1 MSQNFPLTSGTG
13 GTVPL
18 PPIENGDE
26 LIGPGLQALLANLD
40 DPLFGQDPGGRI
52 LYASPAAIQ
61 FYERSPDDILG
72 RSALDFIPESHRGDH
87 RRLLEQV
94 HDTGRTIALMSE
106 RLDRNGEVVPVYVKA
121 YDVAGR
127 VIGVIEHVLTQDRK
141 GELRMV
147 RAYRE
152 SEQLLASISSALIGI
167 DRQDV
172 VRRWA
177 GAAETLFGIAADRV
191 IGTPFLNCPIDWD
204 WAEILE
210 RIAESREQDV
220 PVRWEDVRYRQPDG
234 QDGYI
239 SVTISPLLDAL
250 GNGNGHI
257 LVATDRT
264 HAHKLEKQLA
274 NSRKLESIG
283 RLSAGIAHEINTPI
297 QYIGENLRFLSH
309 GLQEMTQLLE
319 ALRSSPDE
327 RERERVRDS
336 RWRFLEAE
344 MPLAL
349 EESLKGI
356 EQVTAI
362 VSAMRAFSHLGR
374 DDFAPTDINRTLRDT
389 VTVARNE
396 WKYVAD
402 IDLDLDGD
410 LPEVVCV
417 ANELRQVFINIL
429 INAAHTIEEKHGD
442 GGKGRIGIR
451 SRRDGADGVV
461 VTIADDGMG
470 IPDAIRHKVFDPFFT
485 TKPVGK
491 GTGQGL
497 TLVYSVVVEKLGGK
511 LDIESVPDRGT
522 AIHIHLPVTGRT
534 GRGV

>member
-1 MSQNFPLTSGTG
+1 M
-13 GTVPL
+13 
-18 PPIENGDE
+18 
-26 LIGPGLQALLANLD
+26 
-40 DPLFGQDPGGRI
+40 
-52 LYASPAAIQ
+52 
-61 FYERSPDDILG
+61 
-72 RSALDFIPESHRGDH
+72 
-87 RRLLEQV
+87 
-94 HDTGRTIALMSE
+94 
-106 RLDRNGEVVPVYVKA
+106 
-121 YDVAGR
+121 
-127 VIGVIEHVLTQDRK
+127 
-141 GELRMV
+141 
-147 RAYRE
+147 
-152 SEQLLASISSALIGI
+152 
-167 DRQDV
+167 
-172 VRRWA
+172 
-177 GAAETLFGIAADRV
+177 
-191 IGTPFLNCPIDWD
+191 
-204 WAEILE
+204 
-210 RIAESREQDV
+210 
-220 PVRWEDVRYRQPDG
+220 
-234 QDGYI
+234 
-239 SVTISPLLDAL
+239 
-250 GNGNGHI
+250 
-257 LVATDRT
+257 
-264 HAHKLEKQLA
+264 
-274 NSRKLESIG
+274 
-283 RLSAGIAHEINTPI
+283 
-297 QYIGENLRFLSH
+297 
-309 GLQEMTQLLE
+309 
-319 ALRSSPDE
+319 
-327 RERERVRDS
+327 
-336 RWRFLEAE
+336 
-344 MPLAL
+344 
-349 EESLKGI
+349 
-356 EQVTAI
+356 TAI